1 MGRGVGPKATFL
13 LSVFSVFGALPCACG
28 PLVERAP
35 FPVRPDSVRPADLL
49 GPYDGIVVDTDSD
62 RPIAGATV
70 AASWAFESGIGF
82 HAPAGAREVV
92 VETGADGRYAIP
104 RLDDLPE
111 GASARIR
118 RFTLVVYHRG
128 NVAWRSDRIF
138 PGRGLRRDFSQRGAR
153 IRLDR
158 WQANLQ
164 HAPHLVFLGGGVK
177 VRAAAAWELQAAA
190 LELDG
195 ERVPVTHPRMEG
207 AGPSTLLPLDISKLL
222 NDDEVRGVTG
232 YVGKFEDGKL
242 TDLPTTEFYDSRHFK
257 ALGKPES
264 YDVGLRV
271 WRLGASASEVQYGKL
286 MAALPDA
293 RTTDEVGDGS
303 FRAKAGALGGL
314 VFLVRERGVVVSLTC
329 GAAQCPEPAQLTKL
343 AKLVESRLPDL
354 PPEPVRNMAPPLP
367 EGVPSDSDSPAT
379 KPTPAPEVPEP

>member
-1 MGRGVGPKATFL
+1 MSDGLGLVAALFL
-13 LSVFSVFGALPCACG
+13 SACG
-28 PLVERAP
+28 PLIEPAA
-35 FPVRPDSVRPADLL
+35 FPVRPDSIRSGDLL
-49 GPYDGIVVDTDSD
+49 GPYDGIVVDADSD
-62 RPIAGATV
+62 RPISGATI

-92 VETGADGRYAIP
+92 VETGADGRYSIP

-138 PGRGLRRDFSQRGAR
+138 PGPRRRRDFSQRGAR

-158 WQANLQ
+158 WQPSFR
-164 HAPHLVFLGGGVK
+164 HATNLVFLGGGTK
-177 VRAAAAWELQAAA
+177 VRRAAAWELQAAA

-195 ERVPVTHPRMEG
+195 ERVPVTRSQMEG
-207 AGPSTLLPLDISKLL
+207 APATTLTPLDISKLL
-222 NDDEVRGVTG
+222 SDDEIRGVTG

-257 ALGKPES
+257 ALEKPES

-271 WRLGASASEVQYGKL
+271 WRLGASASEIQYSKL
-286 MAALPDA
+286 MSALPDA

-303 FRAKAGALGGL
+303 FRAKSGALGGL

-329 GAAQCPEPAQLTKL
+329 GSAQCPEPAQLAKL

-354 PPEPVRNMAPPLP
+354 PPERVRDEAPPLP
-367 EGVPSDSDSPAT
+367 EGSPSEAESPAT
-379 KPTPAPEVPEP
+379 KPTPAPEVPVP